1 MSEPGD
7 TPDSPGNDTA
17 GAMLR
22 AARQAQGLHIAAL
35 ATTLKVP
42 PRKLE
47 ALENDRYEELQG
59 ATFVRA
65 LAQAACRALKIDPG
79 PVLDLLPDIDAGNL
93 SQLERGLNA
102 PFRERGA
109 RREST
114 EAPNATR
121 AVLGL
126 VALLLLGAL
135 AFLLVPKGWRLPGVG
150 EAASAPEAAGVSSSA
165 AAVTESISLPP
176 MALPA
181 SATPAAPE
189 PTAFVAPGPSLTPI
203 QTPAAAPLTVPAA
216 AASAPDA
223 PKQAARVE
231 APTLA
236 PSAAVASASA
246 AAAAQGHMLQLRAR
260 GPSWIEVVDGRS
272 QVLLARTLAPG
283 EAVGFDGAL
292 PMRVRIGNVAVTEL
306 SFRGRAVDLAALTR
320 DNVARVELK

>member
-7 TPDSPGNDTA
+7 TPDYRSSDTA

-35 ATTLKVP
+35 ATMLKVP

-47 ALENDRYEELQG
+47 ALESDRYEELQG

-65 LAQAACRALKIDPG
+65 LAQAACRALKIDPT
-79 PVLDLLPDIDAGNL
+79 PVLDLLPDIDSGNL

-121 AVLGL
+121 AVLGV
-126 VALLLLGAL
+126 VAVLLLGAL
-135 AFLLVPKGWRLPGVG
+135 AFLLVPKGWRLPGMSGLASAPASEAGSAAGVS
-150 EAASAPEAAGVSSSA
+150 ESITLPTLAQPPSSPPASDPALPSPSASLPAPAPAPQAANAEPAAKVPSVPSTAASAP
-165 AAVTESISLPP
+165 AVT
-176 MALPA
+176 
-181 SATPAAPE
+181 AA
-189 PTAFVAPGPSLTPI
+189 
-203 QTPAAAPLTVPAA
+203 
-216 AASAPDA
+216 D
-223 PKQAARVE
+223 
-231 APTLA
+231 
-236 PSAAVASASA
+236 
-246 AAAAQGHMLQLRAR
+246 GHLLQLRAR

-292 PMRVRIGNVAVTEL
+292 PMRVRIGNVAVTEM
-306 SFRGRAVDLAALTR
+306 SFRGRVVDLAAQTR